1 MYILKSLASDLLSL
15 LFPRLCS
22 ACSTPLI
29 KTELHIC
36 LHCLQNLPYT
46 DYHLY
51 QDNRVARQFWGRVPI
66 YSAMAMLYFKKG
78 GSVQQLV
85 HHLKYKGQTGLGIQ
99 LGELIGA
106 RLIQNEAFLIP
117 DLIIPVPLHPAKQR
131 KRSYNQCTF
140 IADGI
145 ASVLKIPVY
154 HDILIKHK
162 NTGSQTRK
170 GRFDRSQNLRDAFS
184 IKNLQL
190 LSNAH
195 VLLVDDVITTGATLE
210 ACALLLLEESAKS
223 ISIAAIGFSD

>member
-1 MYILKSLASDLLSL
+1 MYILKSLASNLLSL

-29 KTELHIC
+29 KTERHIC

-46 DYHLY
+46 DYHIY

-66 YSAMAMLYFKKG
+66 YSAMAMLHFKKG

-106 RLIQNEAFLIP
+106 RLIQNVAFSIP

-131 KRSYNQCTF
+131 KRSYNQCTY

-154 HDILIKHK
+154 HDIQIKHK

-170 GRFDRSQNLRDAFS
+170 GRFERSQNLKDAFS